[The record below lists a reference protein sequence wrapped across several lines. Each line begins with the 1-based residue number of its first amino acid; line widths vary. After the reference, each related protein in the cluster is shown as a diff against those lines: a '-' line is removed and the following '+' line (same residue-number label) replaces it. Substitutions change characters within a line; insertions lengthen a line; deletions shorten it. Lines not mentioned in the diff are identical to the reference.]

1 MTANIRSGSTARNRL
16 WALVAFLL
24 LMWALLMVRLDS
36 PWFSHHDENG
46 AWITSGARN
55 FETYGWSTLN
65 YIPVL
70 KNSPLDLER
79 PGEDFTYYVHHPPL
93 IVYAVTWARGLF
105 GQTEMSTRLVPA
117 FSTLVSLAALF
128 VIGRRLY
135 GERRA
140 LWLLPLYGLTP
151 MIAYFGRMPNHEPL
165 ALPFILI
172 FVAVFINW
180 LRAPTWP
187 RWALMALMGGLALW
201 TAWAAAFFF
210 LAFGLAGLWLGNWTQ
225 RRQMVLLGVVVGGL
239 ALSVMAFYQ
248 WQWDGAL
255 DKLRDAFFFRTSS
268 QQMSRNS
275 ETFNA
280 AEFVFRQ
287 MVHVL
292 PLMTFAVVVL
302 GTWGLV
308 LAVRRET
315 RLQKAVILALVGGG
329 LLYMLVFRN
338 AFYIHDYY
346 KIYFMPGFTIAASV
360 AIAAGWRSRRW
371 RRWTRP
377 AITALVVVSAIISVV
392 FFVLLHR
399 SGWVIQENRLGLAQ
413 TIQDNSQPRGLI
425 MINLPRESSAV
436 AHYAQ
441 RSIRWQ
447 ITPQD
452 ALELAA
458 QNTDAPSTLYVYCV
472 DADSDP
478 ADDSLFVSPLAEM
491 PYTGYE
497 NCRFID
503 LTDASF

>member
-1 MTANIRSGSTARNRL
+1 MTVHTMPDSVSPRRL

-24 LMWALLMVRLDS
+24 LMWALLIIRLDA
-36 PWFSHHDENG
+36 PWFGHHDENG
-46 AWITSGARN
+46 AWITTGARN
-55 FETYGWSTLN
+55 FEIYGWSTLN

-70 KNSPLDLER
+70 KNSPLDLSR

-105 GQTEMSTRLVPA
+105 GATEMSTRLVSV

-180 LRAPTWP
+180 MRAPTWP
-187 RWALMALMGGLALW
+187 RWALMALMAGLALW

-210 LAFGLAGLWLGNWTQ
+210 AAFGLAALLLGNWSQ
-225 RRQMVLLGVVVGGL
+225 RRQIVLLGMVIGAL
-239 ALSVMAFYQ
+239 ALSVIAFYQ

-255 DKLRDAFFFRTSS
+255 DKLQDAFLYRSS
-268 QQMSRNS
+268 SLEMRRDG
-275 ETFNA
+275 EAFGPVD
-280 AEFVFRQ
+280 FVFRQ
-287 MVHVL
+287 LVHML
-292 PLMTFAVVVL
+292 PLMTFAIVVL
-302 GTWGLV
+302 GAWGLV
-308 LAVRRET
+308 LTVRREG
-315 RLQKAVILALVGGG
+315 RLQRAVILALVAGG

-346 KIYFMPGFTIAASV
+346 KIYFMPSFTIAASV
-360 AIAAGWRSRRW
+360 AIVAGWQSRRW

-377 AITALVVVSAIISVV
+377 TITALVVVSAGVSVV
-392 FFVLLHR
+392 FFVLMHR
-399 SGWVIQENRLGLAQ
+399 SGVTQQDYALQLAQ
-413 TIQDNSQPRGLI
+413 TVEHNSQPRSLI
-425 MINLPRESSAV
+425 MTNLVRQSSAIE
-436 AHYAQ
+436 HYAQ
-441 RSIRWQ
+441 RSMQWQ
-447 ITPQD
+447 VAPQD

-458 QNTDAPSTLYVYCV
+458 EDADAPSALYIYCV
-472 DADSDP
+472 DADSDS
-478 ADDSLFVSPLAEM
+478 ADDSLFAPPLADL
-491 PYTGYE
+491 PYVPFE
-497 NCRFID
+497 NCRFIE
-503 LTDASF
+503 LKN